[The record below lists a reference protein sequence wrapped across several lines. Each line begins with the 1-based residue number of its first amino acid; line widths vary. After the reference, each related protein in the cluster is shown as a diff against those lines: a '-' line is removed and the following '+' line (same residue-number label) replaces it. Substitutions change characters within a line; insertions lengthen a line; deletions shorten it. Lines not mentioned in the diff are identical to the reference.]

1 MGGRIEYVLPFGLAF
16 GGSYA
21 VHYETEGN
29 RTLVRPLLG
38 EVGWSFAVVKH
49 LEVRPMVGLG
59 WAFVSGRRDEFVD
72 ENGRNV
78 TARSAVTD
86 GFDVAPGAKVSYV
99 DHAIEIFT
107 APKYHFITGNNFA
120 AIELGAGARF

>member
-1 MGGRIEYVLPFGLAF
+1 MPFGLAF
-16 GGSYA
+16 GGSYS

-38 EVGWSFAVVKH
+38 EIGWAFAVVKH
-49 LEVRPMVGLG
+49 LEIRPMVGLG
-59 WAFVSGRRDEFVD
+59 WAFASGQRESFTN
-72 ENGRNV
+72 ENGQNV

-86 GFDVAPGAKVSYV
+86 GFDIAPGAKVSYV
-99 DHAIEIFT
+99 ARAIEIYT
-107 APKYHFITGNNFA
+107 MPKYHFITGNNFA